1 MFILCWLKEDGR
13 TIAAAKATSRFG
25 MDSLDMVL
33 EGGNVVAIF
42 MTVRAKWDSSI
53 PWLFT
58 YLKESSKIQ
67 LGAKKLKHTSTLHR
81 MGSWCCGSSSRRVS
95 ERISTLFILIG
106 VFTWRPW
113 YEDWG
118 VNYDKVLVLSDFFSF
133 FNRWGRVTSPFFCQ
147 LSFLDLVAFIFIL
160 SKIGDCST

>member
-1 MFILCWLKEDGR
+1 MMFILCWLKEDGR

-81 MGSWCCGSSSRRVS
+81 MGS
-95 ERISTLFILIG
+95 
-106 VFTWRPW
+106 
-113 YEDWG
+113 
-118 VNYDKVLVLSDFFSF
+118 
-133 FNRWGRVTSPFFCQ
+133 
-147 LSFLDLVAFIFIL
+147 
-160 SKIGDCST
+160 